1 MFYPRAMLLGRISA
15 RTFSNEHARVRDS
28 SIHRYKYLLF
38 QVSDGVIAPGYTD
51 EALEILRKKK
61 GGNYCVLTMDPTY
74 EPTLMEKR
82 TLYGLHLE
90 QRRNDAII
98 NEGVCYVIIR
108 EKRFHYRGGIAL
120 VFSALLRF

>member
-1 MFYPRAMLLGRISA
+1 M
-15 RTFSNEHARVRDS
+15 
-28 SIHRYKYLLF
+28 
-38 QVSDGVIAPGYTD
+38 SDGVIAPGYTD

-61 GGNYCVLTMDPTY
+61 GGNYCVLTMDPNY

-98 NEGVCYVIIR
+98 NEGMCCVIGR
-108 EKRFHYRGGIAL
+108 EKHFHYRGGIAL
-120 VFSALLRF
+120 IGVFCVTALVGCG